1 MLEWELR
8 LYHETKADLEAE
20 RDNIIL
26 AGKQPAD
33 GMPRGG
39 EVSDST
45 ARTAQKLLN
54 SAEIREMERKIK
66 AIDRAIDEWTAH
78 DPIIRMEYIR
88 QKFWINRLTASGIAQ
103 KLNIAEVTTW
113 HWRRGFLTL
122 VGKYLGWRV

>member
-1 MLEWELR
+1 LEWEVR
-8 LYHETKADLEAE
+8 FYHDTKQELEAE
-20 RDNIIL
+20 RDSIIL
-26 AGKQPAD
+26 AGKPVAD

-45 ARTAQKLLN
+45 ARTAEKLLN
-54 SAEIREMERKIK
+54 SIEIREMERKIK
-66 AIDRAIDEWTAH
+66 AIDRAMDEWTAR
-78 DPIIRMEYIR
+78 DPVIRTEYIR
-88 QKFWINRLTASGIAQ
+88 QKFWINRLTPAGIAQ